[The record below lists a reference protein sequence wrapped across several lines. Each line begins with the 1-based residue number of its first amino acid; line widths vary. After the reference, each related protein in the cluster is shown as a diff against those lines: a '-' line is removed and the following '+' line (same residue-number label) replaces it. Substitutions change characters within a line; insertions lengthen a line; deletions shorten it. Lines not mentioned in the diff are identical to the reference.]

1 MGEGWVRDYVNWEL
15 VVEVGTVVVS
25 GTTYACAVASAIYFA
40 SGSKLLLLVM
50 VVR

>member
-1 MGEGWVRDYVNWEL
+1 MSTGNI

-25 GTTYACAVASAIYFA
+25 GTTYACAVASTIYFA

-50 VVR
+50 AVVATR